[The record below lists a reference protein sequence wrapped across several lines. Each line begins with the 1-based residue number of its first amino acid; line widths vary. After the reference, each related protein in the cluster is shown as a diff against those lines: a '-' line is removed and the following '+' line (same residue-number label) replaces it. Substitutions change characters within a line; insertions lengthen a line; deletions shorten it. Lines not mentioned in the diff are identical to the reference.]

1 MSTLGSGSPTIETIA
16 VIGAG
21 TMGHGIAQIAGA
33 VGFRVLLRDVDRESL
48 ARGINSIEKNLAK
61 GIKLG
66 KLTEADSERTLQQIR
81 GTTILDDCAAADLI
95 IEAAPEKLDLKRDI
109 LHQLEVAS
117 DRQFI
122 FASNTSSLSITEIAR
137 ASKRPENVIGM
148 HFFNPVYLMRLVEV
162 VVGLKTSE
170 TTIETVTAVGRQLR
184 KEPIVVKDVPGFASS
199 RLGVALGLEAMRM
212 LEEGVA
218 SAQDIDTA
226 MELGYNHPMGPLK
239 LTDLVGLDVRLN
251 IAEYLHRELGTET
264 FRPPD
269 VLRRMVSEGKLGKK
283 SGTGFYDWNEDK
295 EASKSHSS

>member
-122 FASNTSSLSITEIAR
+122 FASNTSSLSITEMMTATSAER
-137 ASKRPENVIGM
+137 QRRFIGM
-148 HFFNPVYLMRLVEV
+148 HF
-162 VVGLKTSE
+162 
-170 TTIETVTAVGRQLR
+170 
-184 KEPIVVKDVPGFASS
+184 
-199 RLGVALGLEAMRM
+199 
-212 LEEGVA
+212 
-218 SAQDIDTA
+218 
-226 MELGYNHPMGPLK
+226 
-239 LTDLVGLDVRLN
+239 
-251 IAEYLHRELGTET
+251 
-264 FRPPD
+264 
-269 VLRRMVSEGKLGKK
+269 
-283 SGTGFYDWNEDK
+283 
-295 EASKSHSS
+295 